1 MENTI
6 QRDMVRK
13 QNMRHEFKVE
23 TVQDY
28 GRNAIT
34 KIIGF

>member
-6 QRDMVRK
+6 QRDVVRK
-13 QNMRHEFKVE
+13 QNMRHEFKE
-23 TVQDY
+23 KTIQDY
-28 GRNAIT
+28 GGNAIT